1 MLTTAFLIMQFII
14 SAKAGLVNAVE
25 GDANV
30 RVNQQVNAGV
40 PIQTGPTGRVEIM
53 LNPGSFLRLGE
64 NSEAVLDSV
73 DLTDIQV
80 RIVSGIAIIESS
92 AVEKSS
98 PIHVTNG
105 DQTQSISSP
114 GVYKFTENGSGDQ
127 TSELEQWSQQR
138 SQDIAAINARSA
150 QTESANNYPTA
161 PYGQLMYPV
170 GPLAP
175 VPYGT
180 PFLAPYSLFQPYSMF
195 QPYSFF
201 QPYSLFPWYGAG
213 FPLYRPVV
221 STPAVTLLPTVPRA
235 PVRRPAPLPTSP
247 TIARP
252 VRPAPSAPRPMP
264 SSRSAAHSVR
274 GGRR

>member
-30 RVNQQVNAGV
+30 RVNQQINAGA
-40 PIQTGPTGRVEIM
+40 PIQTGPAGRVEIM

-92 AVEKSS
+92 AVDKSS

-114 GVYKFTENGSGDQ
+114 GVYKFTENGSADQ

-138 SQDIAAINARSA
+138 SKDIAATNARSA

-175 VPYGT
+175 VPGGT

-195 QPYSFF
+195 SPYGFYQPYSM
-201 QPYSLFPWYGAG
+201 FPWYGGG
-213 FPLYRPVV
+213 FRLYRPLVPTAPV
-221 STPAVTLLPTVPRA
+221 AVLSPLPPP
-235 PVRRPAPLPTSP
+235 PVRRPAPLPPSA
-247 TIARP
+247 TISRP
-252 VRPAPSAPRPMP
+252 VRPAPTAPRPIP